1 MSVSTLVSGDIQIAN
16 SSGGAVA
23 SAVVAGANL
32 VMTACYINTLP
43 YELVVQESVKSME
56 DLKGKSV
63 GISRVGSA
71 SDVAARVLIKGLGL
85 EPVKD
90 VPIMQVGGPSE
101 RAAAFR
107 TGKIVGFPSPP
118 GTIHLAKG
126 MPHRIM
132 ISTADFQ
139 KRFDFPYICS
149 TTTKSYLASNRETMR
164 KLTMALI
171 EATHFLK
178 TRKQDTMKFIAKY
191 TRQNNPQFLESSWAA
206 NVKLQIAFHWLPGKE
221 PRSRAEVT
229 CSKKLTCGR
238 RVSRGEAAPDRCALR
253 TLSGRGR
260 AQLVRRIGPPHPPVE
275 PGSPRAGRRRSRA
288 AATRA
293 CSSGSSSTSFGT
305 SPAAARSAA
314 SSSSETTPKLRLL
327 QFSSNARC
335 DPRSHQVIDRGARL
349 LQLLLRVPRPPAKQQ
364 QERQAGTVRSWP
376 VALEQRRAGA
386 ASSTQRSVRI
396 TSWPPSAC
404 PATGRKSGAAGGSGT
419 PDRPRARPARFCV
432 GRGTAG
438 SRARRANRTAQSGTK
453 PADRARLR
461 PAAGKHRQDRNRRPG
476 RRQPERRR

>member
-1 MSVSTLVSGDIQIAN
+1 MVNRNSVGLSLLLLILIGGHTESAAQERVKIAYSSADASNVVWFTALDGGIYRKHGLDVELIFIQSSTMSVSTLVSGDIQIAN

-43 YELVVQESVKSME
+43 YELIVQESVKSVE
-56 DLKGKSV
+56 DLRGKSV

-71 SDVAARVLIKGLGL
+71 SDVAARALIKGLGL

-90 VPIMQVGGPSE
+90 VPIIQVGGPSE

-149 TTTKSYLASNRETMR
+149 TTTKNYLASNRETMR

-191 TRQNNPQFLESSWAA
+191 TRQTDAKFLESSWAA
-206 NVKLQIAFHWLPGKE
+206 NVKLHDRVPLVTREGTEVQIKEALTRKPG
-221 PRSRAEVT
+221 
-229 CSKKLTCGR
+229 
-238 RVSRGEAAPDRCALR
+238 
-253 TLSGRGR
+253 
-260 AQLVRRIGPPHPPVE
+260 
-275 PGSPRAGRRRSRA
+275 
-288 AATRA
+288 AT
-293 CSSGSSSTSFGT
+293 
-305 SPAAARSAA
+305 
-314 SSSSETTPKLRLL
+314 
-327 QFSSNARC
+327 
-335 DPRSHQVIDRGARL
+335 
-349 LQLLLRVPRPPAKQQ
+349 LRV
-364 QERQAGTVRSWP
+364 EDIVDDSIVRE
-376 VALEQRRAGA
+376 LE
-386 ASSTQRSVRI
+386 
-396 TSWPPSAC
+396 
-404 PATGRKSGAAGGSGT
+404 KSGFI
-419 PDRPRARPARFCV
+419 DKV
-432 GRGTAG
+432 Y
-438 SRARRANRTAQSGTK
+438 K
-453 PADRARLR
+453 
-461 PAAGKHRQDRNRRPG
+461 
-476 RRQPERRR
+476 